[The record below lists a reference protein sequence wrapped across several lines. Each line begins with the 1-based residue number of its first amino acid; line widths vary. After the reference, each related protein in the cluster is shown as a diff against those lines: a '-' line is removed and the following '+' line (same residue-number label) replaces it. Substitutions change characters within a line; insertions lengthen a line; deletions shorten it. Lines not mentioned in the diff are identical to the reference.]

1 MPGFLPPRV
10 RRAFHLD
17 VHRRGRTEADVD
29 DELRFHLEQRI
40 ERLVARGWSRA
51 EAEDEARRRF
61 GPSWDDAI
69 RQLHRQ
75 GHQRENRI
83 AMRER
88 LGSLWYDLRHSVR
101 ALRRD
106 ARYTLAV
113 VLTLALGL
121 GATTTIVSFVDQV
134 LVRPLPYAAPER
146 LVVARVIVNE
156 LRDAYPSIP
165 VNAYAFQAWQRGCGV
180 CAGMAAVKRATT
192 TLQGDGDP
200 QRFGAARVTA
210 NMFDVLGVK
219 PYLGRTFREGED
231 VGSTPAPVAVLAYGF
246 WRRQFGGDPAIVGK
260 TIRLNDRAIEVI
272 GVLPPDG
279 GLPGGD
285 GLGPSVGLPQDIAV
299 YRPFVA
305 SETEMSR
312 GGMFDLGVI
321 VRLRPGA
328 TPERLRGQLDDV
340 LEDIVPVEA
349 RTFTPGAPPAV
360 QALVAPLH
368 DTIVGGAGRP
378 LLLLLGAVAA
388 VLLIVCTN
396 LTNLALAR
404 DAMRR
409 QEAAVRVALGASRGR
424 LTRLALVESVAL
436 SLAGGALGLALAF
449 WGLRAL
455 VALAPPSLPRV
466 GSVALDGRAFAIA
479 TLVAC
484 GVGILMGIY
493 PALRR
498 GTADPGES
506 LRSSS
511 RSTTG
516 GRAAARRRAAFIG
529 AQVAI
534 GTVLLVATGL
544 FVASL
549 VRVLGVDRGF
559 DSEHVLAMDFTL
571 PVARYDSA
579 HRVSQYY
586 DLVTAR
592 AAAVPG
598 VRSAAI
604 TNGMPLEGET
614 WLDGVAPGEQRGDQ
628 SKYVSANLR
637 FVTPGY
643 LATVGTTLRAG
654 RDIAAS
660 DRANPNVAVVSERVA
675 RTFWPGQD
683 PIGKQIAAGPN
694 REIKQVVGV
703 AADVRSARLEDE
715 ATMLVYLPTWLAP
728 QWSSTLVVRA
738 AGDPATVAPAVRAAL
753 RAVDATVPVPKV
765 RTAREIVSA
774 AVAARRFQVALL
786 LLLAAMAFVT
796 ASIGIY
802 GVIAQSLAGRR
813 GEIGVRLALGAHNGH
828 VYRLVFREGLVPV
841 AVGLVVG
848 IGITLALG
856 KLVASQLYAV
866 RPGDPATLATVIA
879 LLGGVAV
886 VACAIPARRATATGL
901 TSLLRFE

>member
-1 MPGFLPPRV
+1 MLPPRV

-17 VHRRGRTEADVD
+17 LRRRGRTEAEVD
-29 DELRFHLEQRI
+29 DELRFHLEMRI

-51 EAEDEARRRF
+51 DAEEEARRRF

-88 LGSLWYDLRHSVR
+88 LASLWYDVRHSVR

-106 ARYTLAV
+106 VRYSLAV

-134 LVRPLPYAAPER
+134 LVRPLPYAEPER
-146 LVVARVIVNE
+146 LVVARAVVHE
-156 LRDAYPSIP
+156 LRDAYPSIA
-165 VNAYAFQAWQRGCGV
+165 VNAYTFQAWRRSCTV
-180 CAGMAAVKRATT
+180 CAGMAAVKRATV

-210 NMFDVLGVK
+210 NMFDVLGVR
-219 PYLGRTFREGED
+219 PVLGRTFREGED
-231 VGSTPAPVAVLAYGF
+231 AGSAPAPVAVLAYGF
-246 WRRQFGGDPAIVGK
+246 WRRQFGGDPGIVGR
-260 TIRLNDRAIEVI
+260 TIQLDDRAIEVV

-285 GLGPSVGLPQDIAV
+285 GLGASVGLPQDVAV

-305 SETEMSR
+305 NEVEMSR
-312 GGMFDLGVI
+312 TGMFDLGVI
-321 VRLRPGA
+321 VRLAPGA
-328 TPERLRGQLDDV
+328 TPRQLRAQLDGV
-340 LEDIVPVEA
+340 LEELTPPAE
-349 RTFTPGAPPAV
+349 RTYTPGTPPAV

-368 DTIVGGAGRP
+368 DTVVGGAGRP
-378 LLLLLGAVAA
+378 LLLLLAAVGA

-404 DAMRR
+404 DALRR
-409 QEAAVRVALGASRGR
+409 QEAAVRIALGASRGR
-424 LTRLALVESVAL
+424 LTRLALVESLVLAL
-436 SLAGGALGLALAF
+436 GGGALGLAVAF

-455 VALAPPSLPRV
+455 VAIAPPSLPRIA
-466 GSVALDGRAFAIA
+466 SVALDARAFAIA
-479 TLVAC
+479 AAIAC

-498 GTADPGES
+498 GMADPGQS
-506 LRSSS
+506 LRASS

-516 GRAAARRRAAFIG
+516 GRAAARRRAVFIG

-559 DSEHVLAMDFTL
+559 DSEHVLAMDFSL
-571 PVARYDSA
+571 PGTRYDDA
-579 HRVSQYY
+579 ARVSQYY

-598 VRSAAI
+598 VRSVAI

-614 WLDGVAPGEQRGDQ
+614 WLDGIAPAEHRGDQ
-628 SKYVSANLR
+628 DRYVSANLR

-643 LATVGTTLRAG
+643 LATVGTALRRG
-654 RDIAAS
+654 RDIAAA

-675 RTFWPGQD
+675 RTFWPGED
-683 PIGKQIAAGPN
+683 PVGKLIAAGPR
-694 REIKQVVGV
+694 REIKQVIGV

-715 ATMLVYLPTWLAP
+715 PTMLVYLPTWLAP
-728 QWSSTLVVRA
+728 QWSSTLLVRA
-738 AGDPATVAPAVRAAL
+738 AGEPEALVPSLRSAL
-753 RAVDATVPVPKV
+753 REVDATVPVPKV
-765 RTAREIVSA
+765 RTTRDIVSV
-774 AVAARRFQVALL
+774 AVAVRRFQVALL

-796 ASIGIY
+796 ASVGIY

-813 GEIGVRLALGAHNGH
+813 GEIGVRLALGARHGH

-841 AVGLVVG
+841 AVGLVIGVG
-848 IGITLALG
+848 VALALG

-866 RPGDPATLATVIA
+866 RPGDPMTLATVIL

-901 TSLLRFE
+901 TTLLRFE